1 MKRVA
6 LSLILSAMLIS
17 SLRAETDTLIAAVG
31 FALTGSDDA
40 KVRAIN
46 RAQCVFGI
54 GNEVFH
60 LNNVHVDRISIQGW
74 VQKTNLGQINTVTID
89 LHGEGAVSEET
100 VEAGN
105 TEGVPSAILENIR
118 KSDPVWF
125 TRHVVTSSEKKLTL
139 NTSEIERVNRAWQY
153 IYANGCVGKK
163 SPF

>member
-1 MKRVA
+1 M
-6 LSLILSAMLIS
+6 
-17 SLRAETDTLIAAVG
+17 
-31 FALTGSDDA
+31 
-40 KVRAIN
+40 
-46 RAQCVFGI
+46 
-54 GNEVFH
+54 
-60 LNNVHVDRISIQGW
+60 
-74 VQKTNLGQINTVTID
+74 TID